1 MSETSPAETSDDI
14 MLGPIDYLVVEYAD
28 GSPSGEALPHL
39 VDLVE
44 RGIVRI
50 IDVALIA
57 NGADTY
63 TVIRPDDLVAA
74 GAPEFDFLAGVAT
87 GLLSD
92 DDLGEISSIMG
103 DGAAAVVLVYEN
115 SWAAPLATAMRR
127 AGGQMIASGRIPAQ
141 DVLDALAAA
150 PPIEDI

>member
-1 MSETSPAETSDDI
+1 MSENSPAETSDDT

-28 GSPSGEALPHL
+28 GRPSGEGLPHL
-39 VDLVE
+39 VDLVD

-50 IDVALIA
+50 IDVALIT
-57 NGADTY
+57 GTPDGY
-63 TVIRPDDLVAA
+63 SVIRPDDLVAA
-74 GAPEFDFLAGVAT
+74 GAPEFALLAGAAT

-92 DDLGEISSIMG
+92 EDLGEIAGILQ

-115 SWAAPLATAMRR
+115 AWAAPLATAMRR

-141 DVLDALAAA
+141 AVLDALEAA
-150 PPIEDI
+150 PPVDDI